1 LTWWGPGWVSVAASA
16 ALVVFHGML
25 VAALAGRLSWAVP
38 LLAPTPRAIVAH
50 APLLSVQP
58 GYPGPNHAPPPQ
70 EAEVVPMPANSA
82 ISPEA
87 RRTRGAVGLAST

>member
-1 LTWWGPGWVSVAASA
+1 MGVGAASA

-58 GYPGPNHAPPPQ
+58 GYPELQPCPT
-70 EAEVVPMPANSA
+70 SA
-82 ISPEA
+82 GAGGRADA
-87 RRTRGAVGLAST
+87 R

>member
-1 LTWWGPGWVSVAASA
+1 MAASA

-58 GYPGPNHAPPPQ
+58 GYPGLQPCPRAQ
-70 EAEVVPMPANSA
+70 EPEVAPMPANSA
-82 ISPEA
+82 TSPKA
-87 RRTRGAVGLAST
+87 RRTRGAVGLACT